1 MSTAVEI
8 ACRDG
13 VRLAGDHFRPSA
25 MRREHRGGLR
35 ARRQARLLPALRRPG
50 RGFRLRGAVVQLP
63 RQRRRRP
70 CRG

>member
-13 VRLAGDHFRPSA
+13 VRLAGDHFPA
-25 MRREHRGGLR
+25 VGDAREHRGGLR

-50 RGFRLRGAVVQLP
+50 RGWLQLLLFSYRGSRETTTLP
-63 RQRRRRP
+63 
-70 CRG
+70 